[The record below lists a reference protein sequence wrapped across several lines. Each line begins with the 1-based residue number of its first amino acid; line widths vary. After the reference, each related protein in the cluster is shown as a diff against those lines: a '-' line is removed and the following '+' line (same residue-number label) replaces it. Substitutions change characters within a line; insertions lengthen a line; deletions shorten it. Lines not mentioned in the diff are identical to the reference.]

1 MSVCAGRGWGEFQR
15 FGRARVPGGVG
26 GRKRG
31 GSVWKA
37 SSRGSAY
44 VGVGAHVCV
53 LLLLWSLAC

>member
-1 MSVCAGRGWGEFQR
+1 MSVC
-15 FGRARVPGGVG
+15 VG
-26 GRKRG
+26 GGDSEIWEGESARQCRREKRG

-37 SSRGSAY
+37 SSRSSAY